1 MRANQPGF
9 PRLRASRKQTVA
21 GYYLEN
27 GHTSLPPSATAF
39 TGLTYWFGTSDP
51 DPKLPLREVR
61 AWTADGQGGNKKGRL
76 LKTSPFDDGRCTQP
90 NDSPVSKQ
98 RGVGKDG
105 IERPC
110 RSEFVIPENLNV
122 GDVYTVYWVWDF
134 SWHFGRDKPRVEE
147 VYIIAFCSLCLP
159 AEIIGNS
166 LLMGAIFSGILLA
179 WISKLSRRTE
189 QLVRYL
195 RSIIFF
201 RYSLRA
207 FFMDGIPPHS
217 LRHNLSGI
225 LVFPFFYC
233 PPGGSGMHQLV
244 S

>member
-1 MRANQPGF
+1 MGRDGSIDTRMTYRIEGPDWESKPICKDTQQVRANQPGF

-61 AWTADGQGGNKKGRL
+61 AWTADGQGGNKKGKL
-76 LKTSPFDDGRCTQP
+76 LKTSPFDDGKCTQP
-90 NDSPVSKQ
+90 NDSPISKQ

-105 IERPC
+105 VERPC

-147 VYIIAFCSLCLP
+147 VYIIALCSLCLP
-159 AEIIGNS
+159 AEIIRNS
-166 LLMGAIFSGILLA
+166 LLMG
-179 WISKLSRRTE
+179 
-189 QLVRYL
+189 V
-195 RSIIFF
+195 
-201 RYSLRA
+201 
-207 FFMDGIPPHS
+207 
-217 LRHNLSGI
+217 I
-225 LVFPFFYC
+225 LVVYFLHGYRNCLDGPT
-233 PPGGSGMHQLV
+233 S
-244 S
+244 